1 MTEVLVTEADRLAAA
16 KYALNQ
22 IGLGDA
28 AMRIRT
34 GGMDDHHLVQAF
46 AAHRIA
52 GQAELAAEVAFLR
65 QALEDVVNP
74 LGKIRRDADA
84 QGYRLSGMAYSI
96 ANDLSFAQRIA
107 QDALSAAPFKGGIA

>member
-52 GQAELAAEVAFLR
+52 GQAELRAALELGAAQLASIREANDAENPESYRADDREGCLDWTFAMAEETEKALR
-65 QALEDVVNP
+65 Q
-74 LGKIRRDADA
+74 
-84 QGYRLSGMAYSI
+84 
-96 ANDLSFAQRIA
+96 
-107 QDALSAAPFKGGIA
+107 ALSAAPFKGGIA